1 MKFQNMLVFQDSVI
15 PCFSIQER
23 QILRLRKHYPD
34 AKIQWVHDEPSF
46 LSALPQAEI
55 ALTWKFESEWF
66 QSAPCLKRIAT
77 PAAGHDFFP
86 DVIPPTVQVRHGTFH
101 GPIMAETLVGMM
113 LAFNRGILIA
123 QQQQFAGNLWPR
135 SELYGS
141 RLLMGTHA
149 VILGFGH
156 IGRCFGRL
164 LKAFGVR
171 ITGVKRTPLD
181 HMPEGFS
188 SEDRVVTVD
197 ALSEVLPTADHLILI
212 LPNDTGTD
220 RLVDQK
226 ILDRLPPHAVVYNL
240 GRGNCIDEQ
249 ALADALKSGKIRG
262 ACLDVFAKEPFTA
275 DSPLA
280 ENLPGL
286 FRMPHASAFSMKYMD
301 LFLDEVIEWID
312 KE

>member
-23 QILRLRKHYPD
+23 QILRLREHYPN
-34 AKIQWVHDEPSF
+34 ATIRWAHDEASF
-46 LSALPQAEI
+46 LSALPSAEI
-55 ALTWKFESEWF
+55 ALTWKFESGWF
-66 QSAPCLKRIAT
+66 DRAPLLKRIAT
-77 PAAGHDFFP
+77 PAAGRDFFP
-86 DVIPPTVQVRHGTFH
+86 DQIPSNVRVRHGTFH
-101 GPIMAETLVGMM
+101 GPLMAETLVGMM

-123 QQQQFAGNLWPR
+123 QRQQLAGDLWPR
-135 SELYGS
+135 PELYGA

-164 LKAFGVR
+164 LKPFGVR
-171 ITGVKRTPLD
+171 VTGVKRTPLKE
-181 HMPEGFS
+181 MPEGFL
-188 SEDRVVTVD
+188 SEDRVVTVE
-197 ALSEVLPTADHLILI
+197 ALPEVLPAADHLILI

-220 RLVDQK
+220 RMVGEKMLAM
-226 ILDRLPPHAVVYNL
+226 LPSHAVVYNL

-249 ALADALKSGKIRG
+249 ALANALKAGQIRG

-301 LFLDEVIEWID
+301 CFLDEVIEWID
-312 KE
+312 RE